1 MKTLRVLTIFLLFA
15 VQTVAHSAAYDEF
28 ISAVKRGDAVEVGS
42 WLKRGMDPNTLDPTG
57 MPVLHLAARDGSLE
71 AVKVILGAG
80 ANIDRRNAAGESALM
95 LAAIQGHKEVVN
107 FLIQREAQVNHPGW
121 TPLIY
126 AATTGKIDIIKI
138 LIDNHAYIDSSSPNG
153 VTSLMMAIRGGHVHA
168 VRLLIEEDAEVT
180 VKNDDGETAL
190 DWAERNKNAE
200 MVRLIRAKLMP

>member
-1 MKTLRVLTIFLLFA
+1 
-15 VQTVAHSAAYDEF
+15 
-28 ISAVKRGDAVEVGS
+28 
-42 WLKRGMDPNTLDPTG
+42 
-57 MPVLHLAARDGSLE
+57 
-71 AVKVILGAG
+71 
-80 ANIDRRNAAGESALM
+80 M

-126 AATTGKIDIIKI
+126 AATTGKLDIIKI

-168 VRLLIEEDAEVT
+168 VRLLIEEDADVT